1 MSKNLIIIED
11 KTIENLEP
19 ITSTRT
25 ALELQFG
32 ALRYYEQLKNDIKFD
47 NISLFGRKH
56 LMKITKNNIKN
67 IEIEKV
73 NYEGDILV
81 INSQINLNNDKI
93 QKLLR
98 NNERFIAK
106 TGKQLVCARIQSSI
120 IKDVDTNDTYK
131 FIKEIGNIKKYSNKQ
146 LEKNSII
153 NFPWEYI
160 KESGK
165 AIEKQYKQF
174 NKKNKN
180 TKNMK
185 SYSDNKQ
192 IWISKK
198 ATIIEKNKTYFDS
211 SEGPIIIDE
220 EAIIEPFTYIKGPVY
235 IGKEA
240 KINGA
245 RIYQNTSIGKNC
257 NIGGEVQ
264 ESIIFD
270 YTNKSHEGYIGH
282 SIIGSWVNLGA
293 RTTNSDLKNTYGKI
307 KVNIGNKRMQSNE
320 IKFGCIIG
328 DNSKTSIGSLI
339 LTGVKIGVCGQLFG
353 MTGEDIPAFTFYSND
368 KKKNLIEYNINKAIR
383 TQARMMKRRQINQ
396 NNFDRKLLRE
406 IYNNTIEQRKKKRV
420 KVGNMKI

>member
-1 MSKNLIIIED
+1 MSKNLLVIED

-25 ALELQFG
+25 SLELQFG
-32 ALRYYEQLKNDIKFD
+32 ALRYYDQLKNDIKFD

-56 LMKITKNNIKN
+56 LMHRTKNNIKDLN
-67 IEIEKV
+67 IEKF

-93 QKLLR
+93 KKLLK
-98 NNERFIAK
+98 NKEKFIAK
-106 TGKQLVCARIQSSI
+106 TSNQFVCARIQSSI
-120 IKDVDTNDTYK
+120 IKNMNTNDSYK
-131 FIKEIGNIKKYSNKQ
+131 FIKEIASIKKYSKKQ
-146 LEKNSII
+146 IEKNSII

-165 AIEKQYKQF
+165 AIKNQYKQF

-180 TKNMK
+180 IK

-192 IWISKK
+192 IWVSKN
-198 ATIIEKNKTYFDS
+198 ATIIEKNKTYLDS
-211 SEGPIIIDE
+211 SEGPVIIDE
-220 EAIIEPFTYIKGPVY
+220 GAIIEPFTYIKGTVY

-245 RIYQNTSIGKNC
+245 RIYQNTSIGNNC

-264 ESIIFD
+264 KSIIFE

-282 SIIGSWVNLGA
+282 SIIGSWVNIGA

-307 KVNIGNKRMQSNE
+307 KMNIGNKRVQSNE
-320 IKFGCIIG
+320 IKFGCMMG
-328 DNSKTSIGSLI
+328 DNSKTSIGSLV
-339 LTGVKIGVCGQLFG
+339 LTGIKIGVGGQLLG
-353 MTGEDIPAFTFYSND
+353 IAGEDIPAFTFYSNY
-368 KKKNLIEYNINKAIR
+368 KKKNLVELDINKVIR
-383 TQARMMKRRQINQ
+383 TQSRMMKRREINQ
-396 NNFDRKLLRE
+396 NIFDRKLLRE

-420 KVGNMKI
+420 KVGDMKI

>member
-1 MSKNLIIIED
+1 MSKNLLVIED

-25 ALELQFG
+25 SLELQFG
-32 ALRYYEQLKNDIKFD
+32 ALRYYDQLKKDIKFD

-56 LMKITKNNIKN
+56 LMYRTKNNIKDVN
-67 IEIEKV
+67 IEKF

-93 QKLLR
+93 KKLLK
-98 NNERFIAK
+98 NKEKFIAK
-106 TGKQLVCARIQSSI
+106 TGNQFVCARIQSSI
-120 IKDVDTNDTYK
+120 IKNINTDDSYK
-131 FIKEIGNIKKYSNKQ
+131 FIKEIASIKKYSKKQ
-146 LEKNSII
+146 IEKNSII
-153 NFPWEYI
+153 DFPWEYI

-165 AIEKQYKQF
+165 AIKNQYKQF

-180 TKNMK
+180 IK

-192 IWISKK
+192 IWVSKN
-198 ATIIEKNKTYFDS
+198 ATIIEKNKTYLDS
-211 SEGPIIIDE
+211 SEGPVIIDE
-220 EAIIEPFTYIKGPVY
+220 GAIIEPFTYIKGPVY

-245 RIYQNTSIGKNC
+245 RVYQNTSIGKSC

-264 ESIIFD
+264 KSIIFE

-282 SIIGSWVNLGA
+282 SIIGSWVNIGA

-307 KVNIGNKRMQSNE
+307 KINIGNKRVQSNE
-320 IKFGCIIG
+320 IKFGCMMG
-328 DNSKTSIGSLI
+328 DNSKTSIGSLV
-339 LTGVKIGVCGQLFG
+339 LTGIKIGVGSQLLG
-353 MTGEDIPAFTFYSND
+353 IAGEDIPAFTFYSNY
-368 KKKNLIEYNINKAIR
+368 KKKNLVELDINKVIR
-383 TQARMMKRRQINQ
+383 TQARMMKRREINQ
-396 NNFDRKLLRE
+396 NIFDRKLLRE

-420 KVGNMKI
+420 KVGDMKI

>member
-1 MSKNLIIIED
+1 MSKNLLVIED
-11 KTIENLEP
+11 KAIENLEP

-25 ALELQFG
+25 SLELQFG
-32 ALRYYEQLKNDIKFD
+32 ALRYYDQLKNNIKFD
-47 NISLFGRKH
+47 NISLVGRKH
-56 LMKITKNNIKN
+56 LMHRTKNNIKDIN
-67 IEIEKV
+67 IEKF

-93 QKLLR
+93 KKLLK
-98 NNERFIAK
+98 NKEKFIAK
-106 TGKQLVCARIQSSI
+106 TGNQFVCARIQSSI
-120 IKDVDTNDTYK
+120 IKNMNTNDSYK
-131 FIKEIGNIKKYSNKQ
+131 FIKEIASIKKYSKKQ
-146 LEKNSII
+146 IEKNSII

-165 AIEKQYKQF
+165 AIKNQYKQF

-180 TKNMK
+180 IK

-192 IWISKK
+192 IWVSKN
-198 ATIIEKNKTYFDS
+198 ATIIEKNKTYLDS
-211 SEGPIIIDE
+211 SEGPVIIDE
-220 EAIIEPFTYIKGPVY
+220 GAIIEPFTYIKGPVY

-245 RIYQNTSIGKNC
+245 RIYQNTSIGKSC

-264 ESIIFD
+264 KSIIFE

-282 SIIGSWVNLGA
+282 SIIGSWVNIGA

-307 KVNIGNKRMQSNE
+307 KINIGNKRVQSNE
-320 IKFGCIIG
+320 IKFGCIMG
-328 DNSKTSIGSLI
+328 DNSKTSIGSLV
-339 LTGVKIGVCGQLFG
+339 LTGIKIGVGGQLLG
-353 MTGEDIPAFTFYSND
+353 IAGEDIPAFTFYSNY
-368 KKKNLIEYNINKAIR
+368 KKKNLVELDINKVIR
-383 TQARMMKRRQINQ
+383 TQARMMKRREINQ
-396 NNFDRKLLRE
+396 NIFDRKLLRE

>member
-1 MSKNLIIIED
+1 MSKNLLVIED

-25 ALELQFG
+25 SLELQFG
-32 ALRYYEQLKNDIKFD
+32 ALRYYDQLKNDIKFD

-56 LMKITKNNIKN
+56 LMHRTKNNIKDVN
-67 IEIEKV
+67 IEKF

-93 QKLLR
+93 KKLLK
-98 NNERFIAK
+98 NKEKFIAK
-106 TGKQLVCARIQSSI
+106 TGRQFVCARIQSSI
-120 IKDVDTNDTYK
+120 IKNMNTNDSYK
-131 FIKEIGNIKKYSNKQ
+131 FIKEIASIKKYSKKQ
-146 LEKNSII
+146 IEKNSII

-165 AIEKQYKQF
+165 AIKNQYKQF

-180 TKNMK
+180 IK

-192 IWISKK
+192 IWVSKN
-198 ATIIEKNKTYFDS
+198 ATIIEKNKTYLDS
-211 SEGPIIIDE
+211 SEGPVIIDE
-220 EAIIEPFTYIKGPVY
+220 GAIIEPFTYIKGPVY

-245 RIYQNTSIGKNC
+245 RVYQNTSIGKSC

-264 ESIIFD
+264 KSIIFE

-282 SIIGSWVNLGA
+282 SIIGSWVNIGA

-307 KVNIGNKRMQSNE
+307 KMNIGNKRVQSNE

-420 KVGNMKI
+420 KVGDMKI